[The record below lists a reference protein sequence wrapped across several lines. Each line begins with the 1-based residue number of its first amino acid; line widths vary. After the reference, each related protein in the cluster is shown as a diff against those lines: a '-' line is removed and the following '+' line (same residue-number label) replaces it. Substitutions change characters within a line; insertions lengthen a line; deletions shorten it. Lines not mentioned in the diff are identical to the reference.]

1 MRPFSVF
8 SHAANASLK
17 RRDEMIRLLRSR
29 SGLSMLAVLFG
40 LLAAPRA
47 VIAQAQPDQPDLV
60 QLLSEQ
66 SYEES
71 LATQPAEA
79 PPAAP
84 RVNAR
89 TSTSGGVR
97 KTLAA
102 SASGY
107 RCLPS

>member
-29 SGLSMLAVLFG
+29 SGLSMLAVLVG
-40 LLAAPRA
+40 LLAAPWV

-66 SYEES
+66 SYEDS
-71 LATQPAEA
+71 LAAQPAEA
-79 PPAAP
+79 PPPGP
-84 RVNAR
+84 RAHAR
-89 TSTSGGVR
+89 TSTGGGVR
-97 KTLAA
+97 KTVAA
-102 SASGY
+102 LGSGY
-107 RCLPS
+107 RCL